1 MPLAW
6 SDGDF
11 ISSYKLNT
19 STYHRMTGLEMEALS
34 STDTVSGMIVF
45 CTQNSSVF
53 IAGETYRR
61 NLDNNSWETF
71 DTVSA
76 LDSIDDFI
84 TDMGT
89 VHAEKDLSPTPSKFN
104 TTNVAS
110 GGAITYSADNGVIIS
125 TNTTVGGN
133 ATLERAGVQLSF
145 ASNSSFQV
153 KLRVTSST
161 NFTRC
166 RVGMGAELAS
176 ENNITNVRKYGIEG
190 CSSSGVNWLVF
201 SASAT
206 ARTTISTATPV
217 ATAAHT
223 SYRVSNNLSDITFR
237 VGTAT
242 SAVKTTDLP
251 TSFRTDNKFF
261 RAGLQN
267 TAAENKQM
275 FLAGLAWAGTVS
287 DAGWV

>member
-45 CTQNSSVF
+45 CTQTSSVF
-53 IAGETYRR
+53 TAGETYRR

-71 DTVSA
+71 DTVSTT
-76 LDSIDDFI
+76 DSVDDFI

-89 VHAEKDLSPTPSKFN
+89 VHAEKDLSPMRAKFN
-104 TTNVAS
+104 EYLNT
-110 GGAITYSADNGVIIS
+110 GGTVTQSVINGVEIN
-125 TNTTVGGN
+125 TNNTTGGN
-133 ATLERAGVQLSF
+133 ATIERAGVCLSF
-145 ASNSSFQV
+145 AAPSSFQV

-166 RVGMGAELAS
+166 RVGIVAETAS
-176 ENNITNVRKYGIEG
+176 ENNITNTRKYGIEG

-206 ARTTISTATPV
+206 NRTTISTATPV

-223 SYRVSNNLSDITFR
+223 SYRVSNNVSDITFR

-242 SAVKTTDLP
+242 AAVKTTDLP
-251 TSFRTDNKFF
+251 TSFRSDYRFF

-267 TAAENKQM
+267 TAAENKQIY
-275 FLAGLAWAGTVS
+275 LQGLAWAGTV
-287 DAGWV
+287 DDPGWV

>member
-1 MPLAW
+1 MQ
-6 SDGDF
+6 
-11 ISSYKLNT
+11 IN
-19 STYHRMTGLEMEALS
+19 
-34 STDTVSGMIVF
+34 
-45 CTQNSSVF
+45 
-53 IAGETYRR
+53 
-61 NLDNNSWETF
+61 
-71 DTVSA
+71 
-76 LDSIDDFI
+76 
-84 TDMGT
+84 
-89 VHAEKDLSPTPSKFN
+89 
-104 TTNVAS
+104 
-110 GGAITYSADNGVIIS
+110 

-133 ATLERAGVQLSF
+133 ATIERAGVQLSF
-145 ASNSSFQV
+145 AANSSFQV

-161 NFTRC
+161 NLTRC

-201 SASAT
+201 SCSGT
-206 ARTTISTATPV
+206 NRTTISTAMPV

>member
-1 MPLAW
+1 MPLQW

-34 STDTVSGMIVF
+34 STDTVNGMIVF
-45 CTQNSSVF
+45 CTQTSSVF
-53 IAGETYRR
+53 TAGNTYSRT
-61 NLDNNSWETF
+61 LDNNSWETF
-71 DTVSA
+71 DTVSTFDA
-76 LDSIDDFI
+76 VQDLI
-84 TDMGT
+84 TDLGT
-89 VHAEKDLSPTPSKFN
+89 VHAEKDLSPTLENFN
-104 TTNVAS
+104 RSNFGL
-110 GGAITYSADNGVIIS
+110 GGTFTYGADDGVRIN

-145 ASNSSFQV
+145 AAPSSFQV

-161 NFTRC
+161 NLTRC

-176 ENNITNVRKYGIEG
+176 ENNITNIRKYGIEG

-201 SASAT
+201 SCSGT
-206 ARTTISTATPV
+206 NRTTISTATPV

-242 SAVKTTDLP
+242 SAVKTSDLP
-251 TSFRTDNKFF
+251 NSFRTDNKFF

-275 FLAGLAWAGTVS
+275 FLAGLAWAGTVL

>member
-53 IAGETYRR
+53 TAGETYRR

-76 LDSIDDFI
+76 VDSVDDFI

-89 VHAEKDLSPTPSKFN
+89 VHAEKDMSPTLENFN
-104 TTNVAS
+104 RSNFGL
-110 GGAITYSADNGVIIS
+110 GGTFTYGADDGVRIN

-145 ASNSSFQV
+145 AAASSFQV

-161 NFTRC
+161 FFTRC

-206 ARTTISTATPV
+206 NRSTLSTATPV
-217 ATAAHT
+217 ATSAHT
-223 SYRVSNNLSDITFR
+223 SYRVSNNLSDVTFR
-237 VGTAT
+237 VGAT
-242 SAVKTTDLP
+242 NVAVKTTDLP

-275 FLAGLAWAGTVS
+275 FLAGLAWAGTV
-287 DAGWV
+287 DDPGWM

>member
-1 MPLAW
+1 MPLQW

-34 STDTVSGMIVF
+34 STDTVNGMIVF
-45 CTQNSSVF
+45 CTQTSSVF
-53 IAGETYRR
+53 TAGNTYSRT
-61 NLDNNSWETF
+61 LDNNSWETF
-71 DTVSA
+71 DTVSTFDA
-76 LDSIDDFI
+76 VQDLI
-84 TDMGT
+84 TDLGT
-89 VHAEKDLSPTPSKFN
+89 VHAEKDLSPTPENFN
-104 TTNVAS
+104 RSNVAS
-110 GGAITYSADNGVIIS
+110 GGTISYTADNGVQIN

-133 ATLERAGVQLSF
+133 ATVERAGVQLSF
-145 ASNSSFQV
+145 AAPSSFQV
-153 KLRVTSST
+153 KLRVTSSS

-176 ENNITNVRKYGIEG
+176 ENNITNIRKYGIEG

-206 ARTTISTATPV
+206 NRTTISTAIPV

-223 SYRVSNNLSDITFR
+223 SYRVSNNISDITFR

-242 SAVKTTDLP
+242 AAVKTTDLP
-251 TSFRTDNKFF
+251 ASFRTDNKFF

-275 FLAGLAWAGTVS
+275 FLAGLAWAGTVL

>member
-1 MPLAW
+1 M
-6 SDGDF
+6 
-11 ISSYKLNT
+11 
-19 STYHRMTGLEMEALS
+19 
-34 STDTVSGMIVF
+34 
-45 CTQNSSVF
+45 
-53 IAGETYRR
+53 
-61 NLDNNSWETF
+61 
-71 DTVSA
+71 
-76 LDSIDDFI
+76 
-84 TDMGT
+84 
-89 VHAEKDLSPTPSKFN
+89 
-104 TTNVAS
+104 
-110 GGAITYSADNGVIIS
+110 
-125 TNTTVGGN
+125 
-133 ATLERAGVQLSF
+133 QLSF
-145 ASNSSFQV
+145 AANSSFQV

-166 RVGMGAELAS
+166 RVGIGAEIAT

-206 ARTTISTATPV
+206 NRTTISTATPV

-251 TSFRTDNKFF
+251 TTFRTDNRFF

>member
-1 MPLAW
+1 
-6 SDGDF
+6 
-11 ISSYKLNT
+11 
-19 STYHRMTGLEMEALS
+19 MTGLEMQALS

-45 CTQNSSVF
+45 CTQTSSVF

-71 DTVSA
+71 DTVSTV
-76 LDSIDDFI
+76 DSVDDFI

-89 VHAEKDLSPTPSKFN
+89 VHAEKDMSPTRAKFN
-104 TTNVAS
+104 EYLGT
-110 GGAITYSADNGVIIS
+110 GGTVIQSVINGVQVN
-125 TNTTVGGN
+125 TNTSVGGN
-133 ATLERAGVQLSF
+133 ATIERAGVSLSF
-145 ASNSSFQV
+145 AAPSSFQV

-166 RVGMGAELAS
+166 RVGIVAETAL
-176 ENNITNVRKYGIEG
+176 ENNITNTRKYGIEG

-206 ARTTISTATPV
+206 NRTTISTATPV
-217 ATAAHT
+217 ATAGHT

-242 SAVKTTDLP
+242 SAVKTTDVP
-251 TSFRTDNKFF
+251 NTFRSDHRFF

-275 FLAGLAWAGTVS
+275 FLAGLAWAGTV
-287 DAGWV
+287 DDPGWV

>member
-76 LDSIDDFI
+76 VDSVDDFI

-89 VHAEKDLSPTPSKFN
+89 VHAEKDMSPTVEKFN
-104 TTNVAS
+104 RYVNT
-110 GGAITYSADNGVIIS
+110 GGTITYAADNGVQIN
-125 TNTTVGGN
+125 TNTTVAGN

-145 ASNSSFQV
+145 AANSSFQV

-176 ENNITNVRKYGIEG
+176 ENNITNIRKYGIEG

-206 ARTTISTATPV
+206 NRTTISTATPV

-275 FLAGLAWAGTVS
+275 FLAGLAWAGSVL

>member
-53 IAGETYRR
+53 TAGNTYSRS
-61 NLDNNSWETF
+61 LDNSSWETF
-71 DTVSA
+71 DIASTQDAV
-76 LDSIDDFI
+76 DDII

-89 VHAEKDLSPTPSKFN
+89 VHAEKDLSPTKAKFN
-104 TTNVAS
+104 EYLGS
-110 GGAITYSADNGVIIS
+110 GGTVTQSVLNIVEVN
-125 TNTTVGGN
+125 TNTTVGGH
-133 ATLERAGVQLSF
+133 ATIERAGVCLSF
-145 ASNSSFQV
+145 TAPSSFQV

-166 RVGMGAELAS
+166 RVGIVAETAS
-176 ENNITNVRKYGIEG
+176 ENNITNTRKYGIEG

-201 SASAT
+201 SATAT
-206 ARTTISTATPV
+206 NRTTISTATPV

-237 VGTAT
+237 VGTST
-242 SAVKTTDLP
+242 SAVKTTDVP
-251 TSFRTDNKFF
+251 NTFRSDHRFF

-275 FLAGLAWAGTVS
+275 FLAGLAWAGTV
-287 DAGWV
+287 DDPGWM

>member
-1 MPLAW
+1 
-6 SDGDF
+6 
-11 ISSYKLNT
+11 
-19 STYHRMTGLEMEALS
+19 
-34 STDTVSGMIVF
+34 MIVF
-45 CTQNSSVF
+45 CTQTSSVF

-76 LDSIDDFI
+76 VDSVDDLI
-84 TDMGT
+84 SELGT
-89 VHAEKDLSPTPSKFN
+89 VHAEKDMSPVPANFN
-104 TTNVAS
+104 QILAT
-110 GGAITYSADNGVIIS
+110 GGTITYDPNNGVQIN
-125 TNTTVGGN
+125 TNTSVGGN
-133 ATLERAGVQLSF
+133 ATIERAGVRISF
-145 ASNSSFQV
+145 GANSSFQV

-166 RVGMGAELAS
+166 RVGIGAETAS
-176 ENNITNVRKYGIEG
+176 ENNITNVRKYGMEG

-201 SASAT
+201 SCSGT
-206 ARTTISTATPV
+206 NRTTISTATPV

-251 TSFRTDNKFF
+251 TTFTTANQFF

-267 TAAENKQM
+267 TAPEK
-275 FLAGLAWAGTVS
+275 
-287 DAGWV
+287 

>member
-1 MPLAW
+1 MPPLAW

-34 STDTVSGMIVF
+34 ASETVSGMIVF
-45 CTQNSSVF
+45 CTQTSSVF
-53 IAGETYRR
+53 TAGNTYSRS
-61 NLDNNSWETF
+61 LDNSSWETF
-71 DTVSA
+71 DIASTQDA
-76 LDSIDDFI
+76 IDDII

-89 VHAEKDLSPTPSKFN
+89 VHAEKDMSPTAAKFN
-104 TTNVAS
+104 QYVAT
-110 GGAITYSADNGVIIS
+110 GGTVTYTADNGVTLN

-133 ATLERAGVQLSF
+133 ATIERAGVQLSF
-145 ASNSSFQV
+145 AANSSFQV
-153 KLRVTSST
+153 KLRVVSST

-201 SASAT
+201 SGSAT
-206 ARTTISTATPV
+206 NRTTISTATPV

-261 RAGLQN
+261 RAGIQN
-267 TAAENKQM
+267 TAAENKQIY
-275 FLAGLAWAGTVS
+275 LAGLEWAGTIL

>member
-76 LDSIDDFI
+76 VDSVDDFI

-89 VHAEKDLSPTPSKFN
+89 VHAEKDMSPTRGKFN
-104 TTNVAS
+104 EYVNT
-110 GGAITYSADNGVIIS
+110 GATIAYTADNGVTLN

-133 ATLERAGVQLSF
+133 ATIERAGVQLSF
-145 ASNSSFQV
+145 AANSSFQV

-176 ENNITNVRKYGIEG
+176 ENNITNIRKYGIEG

-242 SAVKTTDLP
+242 SAVKTSDLP
-251 TSFRTDNKFF
+251 NSFRTDNKFF

>member
-45 CTQNSSVF
+45 CTQTSSVF
-53 IAGETYRR
+53 TAGETYRR

-76 LDSIDDFI
+76 VDSVDDFI

-89 VHAEKDLSPTPSKFN
+89 VHAEKDMSPTMENFMRYTN
-104 TTNVAS
+104 T
-110 GGAITYSADNGVIIS
+110 GGSLTYNPDNGVQIN

-133 ATLERAGVQLSF
+133 ATIERTGVQLSF
-145 ASNSSFQV
+145 AANSSFQV

-201 SASAT
+201 SCSGT
-206 ARTTISTATPV
+206 NRTTISTATPV